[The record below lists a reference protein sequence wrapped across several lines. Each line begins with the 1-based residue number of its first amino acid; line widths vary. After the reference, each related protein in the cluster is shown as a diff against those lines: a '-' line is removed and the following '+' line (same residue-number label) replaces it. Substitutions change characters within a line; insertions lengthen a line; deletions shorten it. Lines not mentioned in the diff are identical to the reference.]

1 MLRKKREIN
10 LIVNKIILMLVCFLF
25 QSFFYNSYANQSIDL
40 KTNEVKRSS
49 FLLAEKNVP
58 FKAIGPAISISLND
72 GVYEYLYSDMIYE
85 IGNTGEKIIVP
96 AGFVTDFASIPP
108 ELSRLGLKSKGEYG
122 RAAVVHDYL
131 YWTQVCTKDQADR
144 ILVLG
149 MKESDVNAV
158 KRFFVHAGVH
168 DFGKPAWQENYKEKN
183 AGLIR
188 FIPKEYFTVIYEKY
202 PNFTWKELQKK
213 LILDGVKDPVI
224 AKNPTYCHYGDSF
237 VVPKK

>member
-10 LIVNKIILMLVCFLF
+10 LIIHKAILILVCFLF
-25 QSFFYNSYANQSIDL
+25 QSFLCDSYANQPIDL

-49 FLLAEKNVP
+49 FLLTDNATL
-58 FKAIGPAISISLND
+58 FKAPGPAISISLND

-85 IGNTGEKIIVP
+85 IGNTGEKIVIP

-149 MKESDVNAV
+149 MKESDVNVV
-158 KRFFVHAGVH
+158 KRFLVHTGVH
-168 DFGKPAWQENYKEKN
+168 DFGKQSWQKNYREKN

-188 FIPKEYFTVIYEKY
+188 LIPKEYFPLISEKY
-202 PNFTWKELQKK
+202 PNIKWKELQKK

-237 VVPKK
+237 VVPKR